1 MTHPMAFAPLFPI
14 DDLSSYDGDIE
25 NSSSYTGTDA
35 LATPSFVPTPPTA
48 SPLHSRA
55 PHVLHH
61 MQLQHRLSA
70 LQKYNELNLSQ
81 ASNRSSSTLT
91 FSPGAHRRSHPNLQ
105 HLSLAPLTPK
115 YPITPSDY
123 NAYVDPDTSQ
133 LHTSTSLSHIA
144 SMPSPGGIL
153 SQSSSRAN
161 NGTRHQKSKSTVS
174 IQIVTSPLQGA
185 LSSEGLGSRAMELAD
200 PLTRQHHIITHVGP
214 KRNESSWLLQTG
226 MALTEGSRES
236 KGQSWL
242 AKRASSTSL
251 QSPAIGDYPNFE
263 YPQARSGRNT
273 PNHSRGGSRDRRKS
287 RRELAMTPTALT
299 ASYAAG
305 QPPAADTCPSI
316 AMASSTSAHEYTATG
331 PDWADSQ
338 TQAEIAADLEMD
350 LADELEDGEL
360 YSDDED
366 RYGALDFE
374 GQDIEED
381 ERQVEQAVRAGGF
394 RLGRWVDGVVDVFL
408 KMDEADEDDLDIKHA
423 KPEIEAVTATNDDIK
438 KNDHPEQSGGQT
450 VDDMDSDD
458 GMEPAPQN
466 PKSIWE
472 DLAWFGR
479 LIWRTA
485 IS

>member
-1 MTHPMAFAPLFPI
+1 MALAPLFPI

-35 LATPSFVPTPPTA
+35 LATPSFDPTPPSLSTP
-48 SPLHSRA
+48 SSRA
-55 PHVLHH
+55 PPVLHH
-61 MQLQHRLSA
+61 MQLEHKLSA

-81 ASNRSSSTLT
+81 ASDRSSSTLT

-105 HLSLAPLTPK
+105 HLSLAPLTPR

-133 LHTSTSLSHIA
+133 LHTSSSLSHIA

-153 SQSSSRAN
+153 SQSGSRAN
-161 NGTRHQKSKSTVS
+161 SGTRHQKTKSTVS
-174 IQIVTSPLQGA
+174 IQAATSTLQGA
-185 LSSEGLGSRAMELAD
+185 LTSEGFGNKATELGD
-200 PLTRQHHIITHVGP
+200 PLTRQHHTITHVEP
-214 KRNESSWLLQTG
+214 KRSESSWLLQTG

-251 QSPAIGDYPNFE
+251 QAPAIGDYPNLE
-263 YPQARSGRNT
+263 YAQARSGRNT
-273 PNHSRGGSRDRRKS
+273 PNHSRRGSRDRRKS
-287 RRELAMTPTALT
+287 RRELAMTPTAVT
-299 ASYAAG
+299 ASCAAG
-305 QPPAADTCPSI
+305 QPSAADTCPSI
-316 AMASSTSAHEYTATG
+316 AIASSASAHDYTAIE

-338 TQAEIAADLEMD
+338 TQAEIAANLEMD

-366 RYGALDFE
+366 RYGTLDFE
-374 GQDIEED
+374 RQDTED
-381 ERQVEQAVRAGGF
+381 DEKQVEQAVRAGGF

-408 KMDEADEDDLDIKHA
+408 KMDEVDEDDLDIKHE
-423 KPEIEAVTATNDDIK
+423 KPDHEAVTLPNDDIK
-438 KNDHPEQSGGQT
+438 KDDHPEQSSRQN
-450 VDDMDSDD
+450 VDDLDSDD

-466 PKSIWE
+466 PKSVWE

-479 LIWRTA
+479 LVWRTA